1 MKRKTP
7 KKNPAKAA
15 DPRNGPE
22 EKPGSIEKRVEKS
35 AGPGRRPLRDDGNS
49 RHQLL
54 VAARREF
61 ALHGFR
67 GTTVRHV
74 ATQAGVTPAMVH
86 YHFRDKHG
94 LYEAMLRET
103 LDPLLLHLQTLASD
117 GNAGSLREAMAG
129 YMRLMVNTPELPALL
144 IRDVLSEGGA
154 MRNTFIRD
162 FASRAAGA
170 MRGILERDR
179 AAGRLRE
186 DLDPRMTLISLMG
199 MTVFP
204 FIARPIVSK
213 VLELDY
219 DEAMIEQLATH
230 TATLFYNGVRYPEA
244 T

>member
-1 MKRKTP
+1 M
-7 KKNPAKAA
+7 NPAKAT
-15 DPRNGPE
+15 DPGNDLD
-22 EKPGSIEKRVEKS
+22 KNPGSLEKRAGKT

-74 ATQAGVTPAMVH
+74 ADQAGVTPAMVH

-103 LDPLLLHLQTLASD
+103 LDPLLLHLQALASD
-117 GNAGSLREAMAG
+117 GNAGSLREAIAG
-129 YMRLMVNTPELPALL
+129 YMRLMVNTPELPALI
-144 IRDVLSEGGA
+144 IRDVLSEDGV

-162 FASRAAGA
+162 FASRGARA
-170 MRGILERDR
+170 MRAILERDR

-204 FIARPIVSK
+204 FIARPIVNK
-213 VLELDY
+213 VLELEY
-219 DEAMIEQLATH
+219 DEAMVEQLATH
-230 TATLFYNGVRYPEA
+230 TATLFYNGVCRPEA